1 MTEGDDGQRRST
13 TFRPVSSQDDAEADA
28 EVAKDT
34 IKATI
39 AETEG

>member
-13 TFRPVSSQDDAEADA
+13 TFRPVSSQEDAEADA

-34 IKATI
+34 NKATV
-39 AETEG
+39 AEPDG